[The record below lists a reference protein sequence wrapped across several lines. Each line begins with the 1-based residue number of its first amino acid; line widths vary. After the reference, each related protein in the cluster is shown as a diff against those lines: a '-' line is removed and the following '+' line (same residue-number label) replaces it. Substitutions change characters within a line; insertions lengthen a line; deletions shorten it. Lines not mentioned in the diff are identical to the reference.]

1 MVRPARSPRGLTA
14 LALALVAVAG
24 GLCLALPFWGDQALF
39 TIYGHEL
46 TRGAVL
52 YRDIFDVK
60 QPGIFVFYAIGGSL
74 FGFTEVGIH
83 LFELIYW
90 LAFSVFAV
98 KALRP
103 YFSAPWAPPL
113 VPVFTIVVYY
123 FSAGLL
129 DLTQVEILVAFPIL
143 LAWWLIDRARPGT
156 RVVARRYA
164 AAGLAAAAVVLLK
177 HLYVL
182 IVLAFLAYAVVRGR
196 RDDTPTRDVGRLLGW
211 FAAAL
216 ILPLV
221 AVASYFAAYGQ
232 LGRIWWAYVE
242 LSSAAQLT
250 GSRPFSYLV
259 FGARRFLIGEGPMLI
274 LAAIGCVDVL
284 RERARPKAD
293 LVTGMVLWVVVG
305 AIAFLIQG
313 WPEYK
318 WSLFTIPVGIL
329 GVTGVEALVRVTPPL
344 RGRARLLLVILAV
357 AVTVM
362 SFSIAMSPR
371 IQTLLLA
378 SILVGASAGIAA
390 PVLVHRARARRATL
404 SLLLAMLAISAG
416 ATAVAPIRKA
426 DVLAEHDFAASVEA
440 RAELRRSLNDAY
452 LAADRDLDTL
462 RRDGAAP
469 GPIYVFGD
477 PIVILR
483 SHRSQ
488 GAPIP
493 GWGPEFLD
501 TRAWREL
508 YGDLRSRP
516 PAYIVVD
523 RYVGS
528 FVESR
533 FPKIMSFIR
542 SAYEVAF
549 VGESGTW
556 YRRR

>member
-39 TIYGHEL
+39 TIYGREL

-52 YRDIFDVK
+52 YRDVFDVK

-90 LAFSVFAV
+90 LAFSVFVV

-156 RVVARRYA
+156 RVAARRYA

-182 IVLAFLAYAVVRGR
+182 IVLAFLAYAVVRAR
-196 RDDTPTRDVGRLLGW
+196 RDGTPTRDVVRLLGW

-216 ILPLV
+216 VLPLV

-232 LGRIWWAYVE
+232 LGRIWWAYVQ

-259 FGARRFLIGEGPMLI
+259 FGARRFLIGEGAVLI

-284 RERARPKAD
+284 RERVRPKAD
-293 LVTGMVLWVVVG
+293 LVIGMMLWVVVG

-318 WSLFTIPVGIL
+318 WSLFTVPVGIL
-329 GVTGVEALVRVTPPL
+329 GVTGVEALVRVTRPL
-344 RGRARLLLVILAV
+344 RGRARLVLVILAV
-357 AVTVM
+357 AVAVM
-362 SFSIAMSPR
+362 SLAIATSPR

-378 SILVGASAGIAA
+378 SILLGASAGIAA
-390 PVLVHRARARRATL
+390 LVLVHGAGARRVTL
-404 SLLLAMLAISAG
+404 WLLLAMLSISAG
-416 ATAVAPIRKA
+416 VAAVAPIRKA

-452 LAADRDLDTL
+452 LAADRDLEAL
-462 RRDGAAP
+462 RRDGAVP

-483 SHRSQ
+483 SLRTQ